1 MAINRKQTVDIVED
15 LVTLINTEL
24 TGTSAWVDNGDGTYT
39 ITLCNTYW
47 LNTMETVTID
57 SVEFTDLVVVKDT
70 SLTVTGASIP
80 TAITFFLDVPSYYHG
95 TVIQTNEEITASSP
109 NVTARTPMVYLLE
122 IISDDFKSD
131 EDSLERTSDLRL
143 FFLTEADEKN
153 WKTDTHYTDAIDP
166 MRKMVSFFVDEVLK
180 KSKGLGK
187 IEEYTVTNHANF
199 GVYTTDKGHTKK
211 IFNDSYSGCELR
223 ITLPIKADMS
233 CGCDGVFSKIKYVD
247 SDSTIQSSD
256 YGSTIVCTPCS
267 GGLDGTAVAKDS
279 DSNILSTT
287 TIPSGTTVDIPI
299 SNSTL
304 NVNKSDATLI
314 SSETILAEG
323 TSSYNVADSTV
334 KSTGVVYTSTVKAT
348 ETFTIPD
355 VAWTDSDSTPKTS
368 EYGAA
373 ITCAASVINTTGAQT
388 LHTGQV
394 VSYATN
400 DDASRDFG
408 RDVSH
413 YILSWNNYFGHTQ
426 RFTSTIGGY
435 YDQTLAGYYDVNG
448 VASSYAIEFA
458 DDIVIDW
465 ATFVEK
471 TGAVQFYVYSANT
484 TLASGTWA
492 VLMAATPLTH
502 SIYSDWYVFNV
513 KQSVDLA
520 DTGMIRWLNWSPLLA
535 NNNLV
540 TSSTNPNNTAQAYM
554 LATTALLTSVSKTNA
569 RQTVFYRLGNT
580 SEL

>member
-39 ITLCNTYW
+39 IALCNTYW

-70 SLTVTGASIP
+70 SLTVTGVSIP
-80 TAITFFLDVPSYYHG
+80 TALTFFLDVPSYYHG

-122 IISDDFKSD
+122 IMSDDFKSD

-267 GGLDGTAVAKDS
+267 GGADGTAVAKDLA
-279 DSNILSTT
+279 SNILSTT

-334 KSTGVVYTSTVKAT
+334 KSTGVVYTDTVKAT
-348 ETFTIPD
+348 DTFTVPD
-355 VAWTDSDSTPKTS
+355 VAWTDSDATAKTT

-373 ITCAASVINTTGAQT
+373 ITCALAVQKQQSPSYK
-388 LHTGQV
+388 TGQTT
-394 VSYATN
+394 SYATN
-400 DDASRDFG
+400 DDGDLEKGIGTDF
-408 RDVSH
+408 
-413 YILSWNNYFGHTQ
+413 YTLSENNAHGNTARFTLKNGTALTSANFHNDGTVGSGVLITDWSEADYLNETVLCWNNNRVGGAASWTTKISDCATAVIVGEPSSGWYMPNFNEFNRIFNYGGNLSGLMLPNVFEFYNNVNIDV
-426 RFTSTIGGY
+426 FTSTTKTSDTTMALSLQNNVEVTGIIKTQAKNAWQCRRY
-435 YDQTLAGYYDVNG
+435 T
-448 VASSYAIEFA
+448 FA
-458 DDIVIDW
+458 
-465 ATFVEK
+465 E
-471 TGAVQFYVYSANT
+471 
-484 TLASGTWA
+484 
-492 VLMAATPLTH
+492 
-502 SIYSDWYVFNV
+502 
-513 KQSVDLA
+513 
-520 DTGMIRWLNWSPLLA
+520 
-535 NNNLV
+535 
-540 TSSTNPNNTAQAYM
+540 
-554 LATTALLTSVSKTNA
+554 
-569 RQTVFYRLGNT
+569 LG
-580 SEL
+580 L